1 VCAQYE
7 RTYKL
12 NGKTV
17 AKNRKPRFEQP
28 KDCPA
33 LSEANLTKEQISQL
47 SVRASYRSYKDPARI
62 LPGALY
68 SVDGN
73 VCTLTGQQHYG
84 EYLLFKYNIV
94 DENGKTIAVKAKNCD
109 LLALNSGLV
118 FVS

>member
-1 VCAQYE
+1 LDG
-7 RTYKL
+7 RI
-12 NGKTV
+12 V
-17 AKNRKPRFEQP
+17 AKNRRPRYEQP
-28 KDCPA
+28 KKYPA
-33 LSEANLTKEQISQL
+33 LSDAGLTREQVSRL
-47 SVRASYRSYKDPARI
+47 SVARSYRSYKDPARI